1 MVPQTSTRLTFP
13 LITSLFVGVVAF
25 FLLGCENDVAVVQ
38 QISFEQDAPT
48 ETTKNLVLTY
58 AEEGYARVEIHA
70 ALAET
75 YRGKEQITKI
85 KDSLKVYFFNEK
97 GTIVSTLSALYGQIN
112 YSTGELMVKDSVCLF
127 NHQKKQKLE
136 TEALYWNQKDSSIYT
151 NSPVIIRSPKGRLF
165 GKGIRTKQDFSSY
178 VLLEPIGSWQIDKNQ
193 TIQ

>member
-1 MVPQTSTRLTFP
+1 M
-13 LITSLFVGVVAF
+13 A
-25 FLLGCENDVAVVQ
+25 CENDVAVVQ

-58 AEEGYARVEIHA
+58 AEDGYARVEIHA

-75 YRGKEQITKI
+75 YRNNEQITQI

-97 GTIVSTLSALYGQIN
+97 GDIVSTLSALYGQIN
-112 YSTGELMVKDSVCLF
+112 YSTGELMVKDSVCLY
-127 NHQKKQKLE
+127 NYQKKQRLE
-136 TEALYWNQKDSSIYT
+136 TEALYWNQKDSSIFT
-151 NSPVIIRSPKGRLF
+151 NAPVIIRAPKGRLI

-178 VLLEPIGSWQIDKNQ
+178 VLLKPIGSWQLDKNQ